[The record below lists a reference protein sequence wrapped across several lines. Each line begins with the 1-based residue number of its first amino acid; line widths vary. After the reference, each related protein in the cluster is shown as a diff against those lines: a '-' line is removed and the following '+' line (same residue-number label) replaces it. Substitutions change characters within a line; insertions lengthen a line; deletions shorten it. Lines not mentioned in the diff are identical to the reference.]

1 LDADIEFRMPQPL
14 RTVYVGWFSFL
25 ALWAVLFAIEAAVHG
40 SLAGL
45 LISVVLAGLLAA
57 VAWRW
62 SRVGVRSTRAA
73 LIVHN
78 FASTRTIPRESVAGF
93 RLGGARREY
102 PGRAIRVLLA
112 DGASVVMVA
121 TGRYSGSAVH
131 HDEEL
136 ARLQTWLTG
145 GAEPG

>member
-1 LDADIEFRMPQPL
+1 
-14 RTVYVGWFSFL
+14 
-25 ALWAVLFAIEAAVHG
+25 
-40 SLAGL
+40 
-45 LISVVLAGLLAA
+45 VVLAGFLAA

-62 SRVGVRSTRAA
+62 SRVGVRSTRDA

-78 FASTRTIPRESVAGF
+78 FASTRTIPRELVAGF

-102 PGRAIRVLLA
+102 PGKAIRVLLA
-112 DGASVVMVA
+112 NGASVVMVA

-136 ARLQTWLTG
+136 ARLQTWLAG
-145 GAEPG
+145 GPTQGDRRSEPRPTSSEPPARHPSASVIAGYSATPGCHFHP